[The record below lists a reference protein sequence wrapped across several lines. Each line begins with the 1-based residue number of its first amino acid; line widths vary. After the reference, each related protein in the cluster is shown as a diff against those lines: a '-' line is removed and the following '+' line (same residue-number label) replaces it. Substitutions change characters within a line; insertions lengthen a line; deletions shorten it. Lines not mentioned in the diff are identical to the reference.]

1 MRGTKAMI
9 RPTRRHFLQGT
20 GALGAVFAAR
30 PLFAQVPVDTPV
42 HGLSAFGDLKYPAG
56 FTTFDYANPDAPK
69 GGIMRLQPGNWL
81 FNQNVQTFNTLNS
94 FVRTGSAPPRME
106 LCFDSLMAGGLDE
119 PDSIYGLLAETVTI
133 SQDRNS
139 FTFKLRP
146 EARFHDGS
154 PVTAEDVAFTYN
166 LLKEEGHPTFLL
178 ILTELTAAEAVS
190 TDEVRLVFSG
200 KQSERTILGASTFP
214 ILSQKDMAEK
224 PFDSSR
230 IEAFLGS
237 GPYKVGRFSAGR
249 YIEYERVK
257 DDWANDLPFRNGLF
271 HFDQIRID
279 FYSDRNA
286 AFEAFK
292 KGETEWRGEFTSSV
306 WATQYNFPAIRDGS
320 VVKRE
325 FPSELRPSFYCKAL
339 NQRRERFRD
348 PRVRRAISL
357 CFDFEWVNR
366 NLFYDLY
373 ERSQSPFEGSLYVAE
388 GMPSKEELELLEPL
402 RGRIPEEAFGEA
414 VLQPTTDGSG
424 TDRTNLREAARLMR
438 EAGWEMQGGSL
449 QNASGERFTI
459 EYLVDDETF
468 LRISPGFIRN
478 LRAIGIDANMR
489 RVDTSQYQ
497 SRVTSFDYDLIDIAF
512 SLGATPTRDTLLQFF
527 HSSTVDI
534 QGSNNFVGMADP
546 AVDELVEIAANAT
559 NRDDFVIAMKSL
571 DRVLRARLDWIP
583 NWNAAN
589 HRVAY
594 WNKFGFKEPKP
605 DYGFPVEALW
615 WYDEEKAKAIGK

>member
-1 MRGTKAMI
+1 MMEL
-9 RPTRRHFLQGT
+9 TRRRFLQGT
-20 GALGAVFAAR
+20 GTIGASLIAK
-30 PLFAQVPVDTPV
+30 PLFAAVPANTPV

-56 FTTFDYANPDAPK
+56 FKRFDYANPDAPK
-69 GGIMRLQPGNWL
+69 GGVMRLQPGEWL

-94 FVRTGSAPPRME
+94 FVRTGNAPPRME
-106 LCFDSLMAGGLDE
+106 ICFDSLMGEALDE
-119 PDSIYGLLAETVTI
+119 PDSIYGLVAETVTI
-133 SQDRNS
+133 SEDRNS

-154 PVTAEDVAFTYN
+154 PITAEDVAFSYE
-166 LLKEEGHPTFLL
+166 LLKEKGHPTFML
-178 ILTELTAAEAVS
+178 ILAEMTAAEAIGS
-190 TDEVRLVFSG
+190 DEVRLVFSG
-200 KQSERTILGASTFP
+200 KQSERTILGAAGFP
-214 ILSQKDMAEK
+214 ILSEKDLADK

-237 GPYKVGRFSAGR
+237 GPYKVGRVSAGR
-249 YIEYERVK
+249 FIEYERVE
-257 DDWANDLPFRNGLF
+257 DDWAADLPFRNGLY
-271 HFDQIRID
+271 HFDRIRID
-279 FYSDRNA
+279 VYSDRNA

-306 WATQYNFPAIRDGS
+306 WATQYDFPAIRNGS

-325 FPSELRPSFYCKAL
+325 FSSELRPSFYCKAL

-348 PRVRRAISL
+348 ARVRLAIAH

-373 ERSQSPFEGSLYVAE
+373 ERSQSPFEGSPYVAE
-388 GMPSKEELELLEPL
+388 GMPTEEELALLEPL
-402 RGRIPEEAFGEA
+402 RGKIPDEAFGEA
-414 VLQPTTDGSG
+414 VMQPKTDGSG
-424 TDRTNLREAARLMR
+424 TDRANLREAARLMR
-438 EAGWEMQGGSL
+438 EAGWEMRDGALRNEAGQ
-449 QNASGERFTI
+449 RFTI

-489 RVDTSQYQ
+489 QVDSSQYQ
-497 SRVTSFDYDLIDIAF
+497 SRLTTFDFDLIDCAF

-527 HSSTVDI
+527 HSSTVGI
-534 QGSNNFVGMADP
+534 QGSNNYVGMADD
-546 AVDELVEIAANAT
+546 AVDQLVETAANA
-559 NRDDFVIAMKSL
+559 NERDDFIIAMKSL

-589 HRVAY
+589 RRVAY
-594 WNKFGFKEPKP
+594 WDKFGFKEPKP